1 MGLGAINFITGMGG
15 FLQAV
20 MSGYAGLRIQEDYL
34 SCDPKL
40 PHGITNLTIQG
51 VTVSIALF
59 G

>member
-1 MGLGAINFITGMGG
+1 VGLGAINFITGMGG

-20 MSGYAGLRIQEDYL
+20 MSGYAGLRIQEEFL

-40 PHGITNLTIQG
+40 PYGITNLTIQG
-51 VTVSIALF
+51 VTVTLALF